1 MVGPVSDD
9 TIVPVPLLD
18 RDRVAEAVQRRV
30 RLHLDPV
37 TAKAAAHGLPVELS
51 YPQATAVADVAL
63 EALAAAHPLDGRKW
77 LIDANREWRDRADRE
92 ARKRRALVSLARR
105 ELRRW
110 RSLAI
115 SAWVWFGI
123 LSGQIY
129 LHWPRWSFLAAAAVV
144 PPLTALAERRSARRA
159 GDTEAAL

>member
-1 MVGPVSDD
+1 MSDD
-9 TIVPVPLLD
+9 TIAPSPLLD
-18 RDRVAEAVQRRV
+18 RDRVTEEIQSRV
-30 RLHLDPV
+30 RLDLDPV

-63 EALAAAHPLDGRKW
+63 EALAAVHPLDGRKW
-77 LIDANREWRDRADRE
+77 LIQANREWREIADRE
-92 ARKRRALVSLARR
+92 RRGRRVLVGLARR

-129 LHWPRWSFLAAAAVV
+129 LHWPRWSYFAAAGVAPALIV
-144 PPLTALAERRSARRA
+144 LAERRSVRRA
-159 GDTEAAL
+159 RDAEAAL